1 MQTSKIILIS
11 TSIILIT
18 SCAPTQAQTPSP
30 TEQVSE
36 TIAPFFTHTS
46 ITPIPTKTATN
57 TPAPSPTAIPN
68 YHEMS
73 NEEKL
78 AQSQFFVE
86 KASTYDG
93 DVSFIPVLLDGEA
106 HPEYLSYWSPTAPTQ
121 YGLNGNGSWVS
132 SHNTPDSELDKKG
145 DSFPPI
151 AIQGRENPD
160 ESLVMIDPD
169 TGAEVIFDKMY
180 VPGIG
185 EVTLQELYAMDKS
198 AFGTQLAEALLES
211 SNVDDKPDHLWPTM
225 LRSAPVNSEYV
236 YISGFKYGKQTNF
249 FADLSG
255 GGSGGVNELP
265 KEGYI
270 YYEQPTNLFAMPIP
284 SPETGKIMLWL
295 NILQGNMTTNITI
308 QYSENPESNSS
319 DFNAPGSRTV
329 NSFGWD
335 GQQDEFGIL
344 IANKDSKAAH
354 RTGGAYSIL
363 PGGEG
368 IGGATEIESILNAT
382 TEQEILDIISQYRI
396 FISNPPMIAFPE
408 R

>member
-1 MQTSKIILIS
+1 MQTSKAILIS
-11 TSIILIT
+11 VLIILTT
-18 SCAPTQAQTPSP
+18 SCTPTQTQSIPP
-30 TEQVSE
+30 TEKSSEIVVS
-36 TIAPFFTHTS
+36 TFTHT
-46 ITPIPTKTATN
+46 PISTETATN

-78 AQSQFFVE
+78 AQSQSFVE
-86 KASTYDG
+86 RASTYDG
-93 DVSFIPVLLDGEA
+93 DVSFIPNLLDGEK

-145 DSFPPI
+145 NSFPPI
-151 AIQGRENPD
+151 AIQGREDPD
-160 ESLVMIDPD
+160 GSLVMIDPD
-169 TGAEVIFDKMY
+169 TGAEVTFGKVY
-180 VPGIG
+180 VPGFG

-236 YISGFKYGKQTNF
+236 YVLGFKYGEQTNF
-249 FADLSG
+249 YSALSG
-255 GGSGGVNELP
+255 AGSGGVNELP
-265 KEGYI
+265 EEGLI
-270 YYEQPTNLFAMPIP
+270 YYEQPTNNFAMPIF
-284 SPETGKIMLWL
+284 SPETGKTMLWL
-295 NILQGNMTTNITI
+295 NIQQGNMVKNITI
-308 QYSENPESNSS
+308 QYSENPENNSS
-319 DFNAPGSRTV
+319 YINSVGSRTAK
-329 NSFGWD
+329 SFGWE
-335 GQQDEFGIL
+335 GQDEFGIL
-344 IANKDSKAAH
+344 IANKDSRAAH

-368 IGGATEIESILNAT
+368 IGGATEIESILNAG